1 MRFCSLSLLLLL
13 LLSPGSLRAEEIALF
28 TVDVKL
34 SGTGVD
40 QLDVRLSCEREP
52 PFELIQTVPVDAT
65 RSFTVAIPAD
75 KGMSC
80 TIDTQAPTGHQLA
93 FVGDGGSVFDPD
105 GAGCTFSDVRR
116 GHTNFCQIKI
126 ANEKTTLA
134 VFKRWIGTS
143 EKEPDVEI
151 SLDCGNGETYRPL
164 RINTDRPGEWE
175 LQVSDPDGITCSVS
189 EERSD
194 AYVDDVSDCRDLL
207 ILSGASEEC
216 TIVNT
221 RVVKMIEML
230 NRYGLAVMVLAFMV
244 VGGLAA
250 RKMIP

>member
-1 MRFCSLSLLLLL
+1 
-13 LLSPGSLRAEEIALF
+13 LLSPGLLRSEEIALF

-34 SGTGVD
+34 SGSGVD
-40 QLDVRLSCEREP
+40 QLDVVLSCDREP
-52 PFELIQTVPVDAT
+52 PLEFRLTVPVDTT
-65 RSFTVAIPAD
+65 RTFTVPAPPD
-75 KGMSC
+75 RGMSC
-80 TIDTQAPTGHQLA
+80 TVDTQAPTGHQLA
-93 FVGDGGSVFDPD
+93 FAGDGGSRFDPD

-134 VFKRWIGTS
+134 VYKRWIGTS

-151 SLDCGNGETYRPL
+151 SLDCGTGESYRPL
-164 RINTDRPGEWE
+164 RINADRPGEWE
-175 LQVSDPDGITCSVS
+175 LQVSDPDGISCSVT
-189 EERSD
+189 EQRSD

-250 RKMIP
+250 RKMLP